1 MYSYPPV
8 PLSSKKEQL
17 LSEVFESSQE
27 KVLIREI

>member
-8 PLSSKKEQL
+8 PLSAQKDRP

-27 KVLIREI
+27 KVLIREL